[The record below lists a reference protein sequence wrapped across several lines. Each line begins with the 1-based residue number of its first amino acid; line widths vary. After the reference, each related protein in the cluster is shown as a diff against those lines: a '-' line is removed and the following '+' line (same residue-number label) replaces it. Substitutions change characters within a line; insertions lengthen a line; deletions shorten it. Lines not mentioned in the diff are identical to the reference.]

1 MPRLSPRRALV
12 LLLWLVAA
20 CSGGDTPTA
29 PRAVPPGVLSLTVA
43 GLPAGASA
51 DVSVSGLTFSRTATG
66 SVTWTDVPAGVHTI
80 TVRPVRTAEGSF
92 AATPSVVSVTVVSG
106 ATPSA
111 ASITYQALPSALDL
125 MLLGVP
131 AGVDAPVTVSP
142 PGGGELAAA
151 SSRVLTSANSGRWRV
166 AAGPLLTGGFRYTPT
181 PASADTLVQHG
192 DTARVAVRYDVS
204 SGALAVAV
212 TGLPAGRPGAVQV
225 TGPDGFSRSVTAT
238 ATLTELVPGAYRV
251 VAAAVAANGITFRP
265 TPDTLAVTVR
275 ASVVAAPA
283 AVVYAAQVGRVVL
296 TTDGLPTDAA
306 PVLTLTGNGLTRA
319 LSGATTLDSLPVG
332 RYTVSAV
339 PLTTAGV
346 RYAPTPREQ
355 SFTISTGATT
365 TVTVAFAVVPTVL
378 DIPVTG
384 LPAGTPANISLLS
397 PTGET
402 VTVTGTTRL
411 SPAVA
416 GRWRLSA
423 SGVSGSGATYVP
435 TPTTRDTTVSAGDTL
450 PLPVHYAITTGAIAV
465 VVSGLPGGVSG
476 NVSVTGPGGFSRTL
490 TATATITLLTPGSYT
505 VSATSVGTGA
515 TTFVPVPVSQQIT
528 VVASLVA
535 SPATVSYALAT
546 GTVTIATSG
555 IPGSVTPT
563 FALSGTG
570 APRSVSGA
578 GTVSALA
585 VGTWTIAANTIVSGA
600 TTYTP
605 SPASQSVT
613 ITPNGA
619 ATATFAYAS
628 TVAQNYAISTA
639 YVTQAIQRIDGT
651 VALVAGRDA
660 LLRVFVQAS
669 AANSARPDVRV
680 RLYDGATLLQSTL
693 IPAPETA
700 VRTALAEGTLT
711 STWNLIVPGANI
723 RPTTQLLIDLDPA
736 LAVTDADR
744 SDNIW
749 PRSGVPLALRV
760 NSVPTFTVR
769 FVPIVAG
776 GRTGNVTAANKGA
789 FLTSVRRMFPLN
801 TVVSDVRAPFTASA
815 TDIQSTDGNGQWLT
829 VLSELNALR
838 ATDGAPSTMHYYGVL
853 GVSYTSGVA
862 GYGYVPGRAA
872 VGWDLLPSGDEV
884 AAHEWGHN
892 FSRNHAPCGT
902 TGDTNFPYS
911 GGIIGHWGWNSALNT
926 LVPPSWTDVMG
937 YCNNQWVSDYT
948 WSAAM
953 QYRSTAAAVVASAGA
968 SDTPREGL
976 LVWGRITNGRVQLE
990 PAFRVQAPAG
1000 AGVPS
1005 SAIRLELLD
1014 ADGATLLDTP
1024 IEAPAVD
1031 HAATTDERQ
1040 FAVVVPWSAALED
1053 RLADIR
1059 VRDTRS
1065 PLSAIGQRRVR
1076 LTAPGADGTPV
1087 TPPVQAQVERTA
1099 DGRSRVTWNSAAYPM
1114 AMVRDAATGALMGFV
1129 RRSGDTVVTG
1139 GRAVEMVYSDGV
1151 RTVRR

>member
-1 MPRLSPRRALV
+1 MPRISPRRALV

-43 GLPAGASA
+43 GLPTGVSA

-80 TVRPVRTAEGSF
+80 TVRPVRTTDGTF

-106 ATPSA
+106 STPSA
-111 ASITYQALPSALDL
+111 TTITYQALPSAIDL
-125 MLLGVP
+125 ILLGVP

-142 PGGGELAAA
+142 PSGGEVAAA
-151 SSRVLTSANSGRWRV
+151 TSRVLTSANSGRWRV

-181 PASADTLVQHG
+181 PASIDTLVQHG

-204 SGALAVAV
+204 SGAIAVAV

-238 ATLTELVPGAYRV
+238 ATLTDLVPGAYRV
-251 VAAAVAANGITFRP
+251 VAATVAANGITFRP
-265 TPDTLAVTVR
+265 TPDTLTVTVR

-296 TTDGLPTDAA
+296 TTSGVPADAA

-319 LSGATTLDSLPVG
+319 LSGAATLDSLPVG
-332 RYTVSAV
+332 SYTVSAV
-339 PLTTAGV
+339 PLTVAGV
-346 RYAPTPREQ
+346 RYAPAPREQ
-355 SFTISTGATT
+355 SVTISTGATT
-365 TVTVAFAVVPTVL
+365 TVTVAFAVVPTVV

-384 LPAGTPANISLLS
+384 LPAGTPANITLLS
-397 PTGET
+397 PSGEA
-402 VTVTGTTRL
+402 VAVTGTTRI

-423 SGVSGSGATYVP
+423 VSVSGGGATYLP
-435 TPTTRDTTVSAGDTL
+435 TPTARDTTVSAGDTL
-450 PLPVHYAITTGAIAV
+450 SLPVHYAITTGAIAV
-465 VVSGLPGGVSG
+465 VVSGLPSG
-476 NVSVTGPGGFSRTL
+476 ASGSVAVTGPGGFSRTL
-490 TATATITLLTPGSYT
+490 TATTTLTLLAPGSYT
-505 VSATSVGTGA
+505 VSAASVGTGA
-515 TTFVPVPVSQQIT
+515 TTYVPVPVSQQVT

-546 GTVTIATSG
+546 GAVTIATSG
-555 IPGSVTPT
+555 IPGSATPT

-578 GTVSALA
+578 GTVSALE
-585 VGTWTIAANTIVSGA
+585 VGSWTITANTIVSGA

-605 SPASQSVT
+605 TPASQSVT
-613 ITPNGA
+613 ITPNGT
-619 ATATFAYAS
+619 ATATFAYAA

-639 YVTQAIQRIDGT
+639 YVTQAIQRFDGT
-651 VALVAGRDA
+651 VALVAGREA

-693 IPAPETA
+693 IPAPEA
-700 VRTALAEGTLT
+700 GVRTVLAEGTLT
-711 STWNLIVPGANI
+711 STWNLIIPGVNI
-723 RPTTQLLIDLDPA
+723 RPTTRVLIELDPA

-749 PRSGVPLALRV
+749 PRSGTPQVLRV

-769 FVPIVAG
+769 LVPVVAG

-789 FLTSVRRMFPLN
+789 FLASVQKMFPLN
-801 TVVSDVRAPFTASA
+801 TIVSDVRAPFTASA
-815 TDIQSTDGNGQWLT
+815 TDIQSNDDNGQWLT

-838 ATDGAPSTMHYYGVL
+838 ATDGAPSAMHYYGVL
-853 GVSYTSGVA
+853 GVSYTSGIA
-862 GYGYVPGRAA
+862 GYGYAPGRAA

-911 GGIIGHWGWNSALNT
+911 GGTIGHWGWNSALNT
-926 LVPPSWTDVMG
+926 LVPPTWTDVMG

-948 WSAAM
+948 WSAIM
-953 QYRSTAAAVVASAGA
+953 QYRSTAASVVASAYA
-968 SDTPREGL
+968 TDAPRDGL

-990 PAFRVQAPAG
+990 PAFRVPAPAS
-1000 AGVPS
+1000 AAVPS
-1005 SAIRLELLD
+1005 AAIRLELLD
-1014 ADGATLLDTP
+1014 ADGAILLDTP

-1031 HAATTDERQ
+1031 HAAATDERQ

-1053 RLADIR
+1053 RLATIR

-1065 PLSAIGQRRVR
+1065 PLSAIGQRRTR
-1076 LTAPGADGTPV
+1076 LVAPVAGATPV
-1087 TPPVQAQVERTA
+1087 APAVQAQVERTA
-1099 DGRSRVTWNSAAYPM
+1099 DGQSRVTWNSAAYPM

-1139 GRAVEMVYSDGV
+1139 GRAVEVVVSDGV